1 MQRFKQLN
9 RSQSIEFGNIEGQT
23 AVVNQT
29 MTTLS
34 LDNSLTTVIIIF
46 TVQPEQQQ
54 ELIEVIKEFLATVKT
69 QPGFVSANLH
79 KSTDGVKVANY
90 AQWSS
95 RSAFEAFRNDREVQ
109 GKASKLFE
117 FDTPDSHV
125 YEIVASESKIG
136 TPEIKEGEYI
146 VHFAEFRMQPENQ
159 SKMVELAKEHLKPAM
174 EQPGL
179 ISATFHRSLD
189 GSRVINYGQ
198 WENQEAIAELVKK
211 PGFSKDKPY
220 WEGIA
225 ENEYHLYEVV
235 YTT

>member
-1 MQRFKQLN
+1 
-9 RSQSIEFGNIEGQT
+9 
-23 AVVNQT
+23 

-46 TVQPEQQQ
+46 QVKPEQQQ
-54 ELIEVIKEFLATVKT
+54 ELIEAIEEFLETVKT

-79 KSTDGVKVANY
+79 KSIDGVKVANY

-95 RSAFEAFRNDREVQ
+95 LEEFEAFRNNQEVQ
-109 GKASKLFE
+109 AKAAKLFE
-117 FDTPDSHV
+117 LGTSDSHV
-125 YEIVASESKIG
+125 YEIVASESKVG

-146 VHFAEFRMQPENQ
+146 VHFAEFSMQPENQ
-159 SKMVELAKEHLKPAM
+159 PKMVELAKEHIKPAM

-189 GSRVINYGQ
+189 GTRVINYGQ
-198 WENQEAIAELVKK
+198 WTNKEAIEELVKK

-220 WEGIA
+220 WDGIA
-225 ENEYHLYEVV
+225 DNEYHLYEVV
-235 YTT
+235 RTVNCTDVD

>member
-1 MQRFKQLN
+1 
-9 RSQSIEFGNIEGQT
+9 
-23 AVVNQT
+23 

-46 TVQPEQQQ
+46 TVKPEQQQ
-54 ELIEVIKEFLATVKT
+54 ELIDTIKEFLSTVKT

-95 RSAFEAFRNDREVQ
+95 RETFEAFRSNEEVQ
-109 GKASKLFE
+109 AKAGKLWE
-117 FDTPDSHV
+117 FDRPDSHV
-125 YEIVASESKIG
+125 YEIVTSESKVG
-136 TPEIKEGEYI
+136 TPQIETGEYV
-146 VHFAEFRMQPENQ
+146 VHFAEFTMQPENQ
-159 SKMVELAKEHLKPAM
+159 PQMVELAKEHVKPAM

-189 GSRVINYGQ
+189 GTRVINYGQ
-198 WENQEAIAELVKK
+198 WKNKEAIEELVKQ

-225 ENEYHLYEVV
+225 DNEYHLYEVV
-235 YTT
+235 HTVNC

>member
-1 MQRFKQLN
+1 
-9 RSQSIEFGNIEGQT
+9 
-23 AVVNQT
+23 

-46 TVQPEQQQ
+46 TVKPEQQQ
-54 ELIEVIKEFLATVKT
+54 ALIETIEEFLETVKI

-95 RSAFEAFRNDREVQ
+95 IEAFQGFRNNEAVQ
-109 GKASKLFE
+109 AKATKLFE

-125 YEIVASESKIG
+125 YEIVASESKKD
-136 TPEIKEGEYI
+136 TPEIITGKDV
-146 VHFAEFRMQPENQ
+146 VHFAEFSMPPENQ
-159 SKMVELAKEHLKPAM
+159 PKMVELAKEHLAPAM

-189 GSRVINYGQ
+189 GTRVINYGQ
-198 WENQEAIAELVKK
+198 WENEAAIQELVKK
-211 PGFSKDKPY
+211 PGFSQDKPY

-225 ENEYHLYEVV
+225 KNEYHLYEVV
-235 YTT
+235 RTINIED

>member
-1 MQRFKQLN
+1 M
-9 RSQSIEFGNIEGQT
+9 
-23 AVVNQT
+23 A
-29 MTTLS
+29 TLS

-46 TVQPEQQQ
+46 TVKPEQQQ
-54 ELIEVIKEFLATVKT
+54 ELIDTIKEFLKTVQT

-79 KSTDGVKVANY
+79 KSIDGVKVVNY

-95 RSAFEAFRNDREVQ
+95 MDVFEAFRSNKEVQ
-109 GKASKLFE
+109 VKASKLFE

-125 YEIVASESKIG
+125 YEIVTSESKVG

-146 VHFAEFRMQPENQ
+146 VHIAEFRMQLENQ
-159 SKMVELAKEHLKPAM
+159 SKMVELAKEHIKPAM

-189 GSRVINYGQ
+189 GTRVINYGQ
-198 WENQEAIAELVKK
+198 WANKEAIEELVKQ

-220 WEGIA
+220 WEGLA
-225 ENEYHLYEVV
+225 NNEYHLYEVV
-235 YTT
+235 HIVNS